1 MQYVQTMDEIILT
14 SVVLAVHSCR
24 IQQNQVDIEHS
35 KNHLDRSGISVV
47 LSNHL
52 VDHLDMGT
60 GFYLI
65 RIIGYKKQRIFKK
78 KSLKN
83 ETANIWINNWFK

>member
-35 KNHLDRSGISVV
+35 KNHLDRSGI
-47 LSNHL
+47 
-52 VDHLDMGT
+52 
-60 GFYLI
+60 
-65 RIIGYKKQRIFKK
+65 
-78 KSLKN
+78 
-83 ETANIWINNWFK
+83 